1 VSSWRKSFVVDAG
14 AEVVAWLLMLVRQWF
29 VFETPDTVTVQQMY
43 TFTSYF
49 ATLDKVSQ
57 SLDHKHHHKAML

>member
-1 VSSWRKSFVVDAG
+1 
-14 AEVVAWLLMLVRQWF
+14 MLVRQWF

-57 SLDHKHHHKAML
+57 SLDHKHHLAPDDCATVDRRC